1 MQALILANGSYGDRM
16 RNMCKQANY
25 DHEFIRYK
33 EEAPLDMDVIEEYL
47 KENGTKLTY

>member
-16 RNMCKQANY
+16 QLMCKQAGY

-33 EEAPLDMDVIEEYL
+33 EDMPLDMNVIEEYL
-47 KENGTKLTY
+47 KENGKKLTH